1 MVTIQQTQNMS
12 RRVCTQRTE
21 REKFQLLRQ
30 WQSHPEWTLRD
41 ASHEL
46 GVYDSTLRGW
56 KEQYWHRLDEECG
69 SHRKRRKG
77 GGRKYKTK
85 PYEGRIIDYFDNMRA
100 SGRGT
105 FSEMLHYCRNIEEFT
120 ADITNPNSQNTWVRR
135 FIERYSKPGPAD
147 VVVVVPGVPEHL
159 QDAQNNPSLPEAS
172 QDVSASPQDVQ
183 DAQVALQDVQD
194 AQVASQDVSASPQDV
209 QDAQDASQE
218 EFYMPQDV
226 QDASQDAQEVSNVF
240 QGKTIGGQHLP
251 GVSQCLQDA
260 MQDVQEAIQVGLDVP
275 DGIQSDD
282 DEQYHVG
289 MLVSLFSKDTTY
301 KAALL
306 CKNFRLFYFLKAP
319 KVTAYELRNM
329 QKEAIVSP
337 NKLVQ
342 ILPWSVI
349 RQCQKAISS
358 LQNKREGV
366 GELGMV
372 VKVATVGILTPP
384 TVAAMKR
391 WHEVTKVI
399 DTLEKAFVWITK
411 IDFTLNV
418 DRHFRVIKDQTLES
432 RLKVLPVF
440 SPQMELIEI
449 AGKGSFSDATFEI
462 LLEKLFSGPKVVCIK
477 PTTMLVVVEG
487 AVSIDTHELA
497 KLFFGL
503 SNEIVL
509 LPINCNGIHWCSI
522 MVKLASSEVLVYDP
536 MGSSYLANVRGVA
549 QTVIPLLPTSR
560 TRYRL
565 QIGQRLL
572 PGQTAAAH
580 CRSEP

>member
-1 MVTIQQTQNMS
+1 
-12 RRVCTQRTE
+12 
-21 REKFQLLRQ
+21 
-30 WQSHPEWTLRD
+30 
-41 ASHEL
+41 
-46 GVYDSTLRGW
+46 
-56 KEQYWHRLDEECG
+56 
-69 SHRKRRKG
+69 
-77 GGRKYKTK
+77 
-85 PYEGRIIDYFDNMRA
+85 
-100 SGRGT
+100 
-105 FSEMLHYCRNIEEFT
+105 
-120 ADITNPNSQNTWVRR
+120 
-135 FIERYSKPGPAD
+135 
-147 VVVVVPGVPEHL
+147 
-159 QDAQNNPSLPEAS
+159 
-172 QDVSASPQDVQ
+172 
-183 DAQVALQDVQD
+183 
-194 AQVASQDVSASPQDV
+194 
-209 QDAQDASQE
+209 
-218 EFYMPQDV
+218 MPQDV

-440 SPQMELIEI
+440 SPQVHFTLTI
-449 AGKGSFSDATFEI
+449 S
-462 LLEKLFSGPKVVCIK
+462 
-477 PTTMLVVVEG
+477 
-487 AVSIDTHELA
+487 VS
-497 KLFFGL
+497 
-503 SNEIVL
+503 
-509 LPINCNGIHWCSI
+509 
-522 MVKLASSEVLVYDP
+522 
-536 MGSSYLANVRGVA
+536 
-549 QTVIPLLPTSR
+549 
-560 TRYRL
+560 YRD
-565 QIGQRLL
+565 
-572 PGQTAAAH
+572 
-580 CRSEP
+580 C